1 MTVSNKTISRNVY
14 ISDYIPLQVQSD
26 EEFLATDYWYF
37 KQGDHSLLELAFNQE
52 DNSIRRIT
60 LLLCKEF
67 EKIDN
72 KYLAPINP
80 EPGDILV
87 NASGECE
94 TEMFRTIIYNDAV
107 KIQLSNNNSHTCI
120 ASGNKVWELA
130 ENGDLIS
137 LCIIDSTGALS
148 KHCFAELDAIHSCS
162 C

>member
-1 MTVSNKTISRNVY
+1 MVEFS

-94 TEMFRTIIYNDAV
+94 TEMFRTIIYR
-107 KIQLSNNNSHTCI
+107 
-120 ASGNKVWELA
+120 
-130 ENGDLIS
+130 
-137 LCIIDSTGALS
+137 
-148 KHCFAELDAIHSCS
+148 
-162 C
+162 